1 MRNLDDDNFKDDI
14 LETVGIIGFMVV
26 YALLAIHSLPL
37 LLFLFPAPFIY
48 IGVKKDLKI
57 AIGGITI
64 VSLLVGLMADTYSGI
79 VLFEL
84 FMPLSLVIIYEIINR
99 KKSTE
104 ILLYST
110 VVFFISCL
118 LLYGLIQD
126 ITGASIITQ
135 MEESF
140 REIVNVQ
147 VEMFRESGLTN
158 YELSRTRDQLKNT
171 YSYIVS
177 ILPAILIILSMFA
190 SYINYYASAIA
201 LRRSGIGIASIP
213 NFSRFKLP
221 STIIPGI
228 VVIFVALSL
237 AKGLDIPKFD
247 AIVLNIIVF
256 TWFIFSVQGLSVI
269 DYFMINRKFKT
280 IIRIIIIILIA
291 FIIPVGS
298 ILSLIGF
305 IDAIFD
311 FRKLNKNKF

>member
-26 YALLAIHSLPL
+26 YALLAIHSFPL

-84 FMPLSLVIIYEIINR
+84 FMPLSLVIIYEITNR

-228 VVIFVALSL
+228 VVIFVALNL
-237 AKGLDIPKFD
+237 AKGLDIPTFD
-247 AIVLNIIVF
+247 AIVLLQEFFQQVF
-256 TWFIFSVQGLSVI
+256 YTLINLRRQVQVGLYAQNKLNQLLMLYCMMIRALNQGL
-269 DYFMINRKFKT
+269 IN
-280 IIRIIIIILIA
+280 
-291 FIIPVGS
+291 
-298 ILSLIGF
+298 
-305 IDAIFD
+305 
-311 FRKLNKNKF
+311 

>member
-26 YALLAIHSLPL
+26 YALLAIHSFPL

-84 FMPLSLVIIYEIINR
+84 FMPLSLVIIYEITNR

-158 YELSRTRDQLKNT
+158 YELSRTRDQ
-171 YSYIVS
+171 
-177 ILPAILIILSMFA
+177 
-190 SYINYYASAIA
+190 
-201 LRRSGIGIASIP
+201 IGRAH
-213 NFSRFKLP
+213 
-221 STIIPGI
+221 
-228 VVIFVALSL
+228 V
-237 AKGLDIPKFD
+237 
-247 AIVLNIIVF
+247 
-256 TWFIFSVQGLSVI
+256 
-269 DYFMINRKFKT
+269 
-280 IIRIIIIILIA
+280 
-291 FIIPVGS
+291 
-298 ILSLIGF
+298 
-305 IDAIFD
+305 
-311 FRKLNKNKF
+311 

>member
-1 MRNLDDDNFKDDI
+1 MDDDNFKDDI

-26 YALLAIHSLPL
+26 YALLAIHSFPL

>member
-26 YALLAIHSLPL
+26 YALLAIHSFPL

-84 FMPLSLVIIYEIINR
+84 FMPLSLVIIYEITNR

-104 ILLYST
+104 VLLYST

>member
-1 MRNLDDDNFKDDI
+1 MDDDNFKDDI

-26 YALLAIHSLPL
+26 YALLAIHSFPL

-84 FMPLSLVIIYEIINR
+84 FMPLSLVIIYEITNR

>member
-1 MRNLDDDNFKDDI
+1 MDDDNFKDDI

-26 YALLAIHSLPL
+26 YALLAIHSFPL

-84 FMPLSLVIIYEIINR
+84 FMPLSLVIIYEITNR

-104 ILLYST
+104 VLLYST

>member
-1 MRNLDDDNFKDDI
+1 MDDDNFKDDI
-14 LETVGIIGFMVV
+14 LETIGIIGFMVV
-26 YALLAIHSLPL
+26 YALLAIHSFPL

-84 FMPLSLVIIYEIINR
+84 FMPLSLVIIYEITNR

-104 ILLYST
+104 VLLYST

-221 STIIPGI
+221 STLIPGI

-305 IDAIFD
+305 IDAVFD
-311 FRKLNKNKF
+311 FRKFNKNKS

>member
-26 YALLAIHSLPL
+26 YALLAIHSFPL

-84 FMPLSLVIIYEIINR
+84 FMPLSLVIIYEITNR

-104 ILLYST
+104 VLLYST

-228 VVIFVALSL
+228 VVIFVALNL

>member
-1 MRNLDDDNFKDDI
+1 MDDDNFKDDI

-26 YALLAIHSLPL
+26 YALLAIHSFPL

-84 FMPLSLVIIYEIINR
+84 FMPLSLVIIYEITNR

-104 ILLYST
+104 VLLYST

-311 FRKLNKNKF
+311 FRKLNKIKS